1 MDKKISDIFGYG
13 DEIAVDWGTG
23 ESCDPAEIKE
33 LTMKRIHDE
42 NITPTE
48 YGRAVKKARPVW
60 RTLLIAAVA
69 AVLLAGTAL
78 AVYQYTLRDAAI
90 EDVPT
95 WESEHYEWKAG
106 ETETRLSLNGF
117 YDSPE
122 YQAYVEWTDWLRSWN
137 EEHPDPW
144 TELGVD
150 DSYYETPA
158 NYLVY
163 TAYLSEQGEVLDEIA
178 AKYGLSLLSESSEIR
193 SEAQLCRALGLES
206 LLADEYEM
214 EGGYFF
220 DNGTFKVSGRTSV
233 NGKSVDFTIWNA
245 VKGSFIPLSDRLPE
259 DYTEWS
265 YTTTDGLEVI
275 LMTDTLRGH
284 TTVIAPLSGCY
295 VTASITTDDAQA
307 AQAFADAMDLSALE
321 ALFATEGA
329 RAAAAQSIA
338 DYMESLSSATI
349 VDEIGEDEQAVLDYL
364 GDWYPAVLPEGVT
377 LYAMSANAP
386 DSFGD
391 YYSVRREYNG
401 LNGTA
406 SFFYRELDPLD
417 GENEESR
424 QTLAAY
430 TETTGPS
437 GEPHT
442 PCTVNGYEAM
452 LVEPNGA
459 GAGDYVLCWLDTDR
473 QLLFRISLYGSSEES
488 LMAMAE
494 SVTGTAPE
502 NPPARN
508 ASTPEERFQQSLMPL
523 SRVMISIGSSYGAD
537 QAMTKRMLAE
547 LGNFGLTELPEGA
560 DDLIAIGGGRD
571 TMYEYYWDGPA
582 SWSSMYMAYSITPE
596 LGMDGLSL
604 RYRRFD
610 DGRTAEAF
618 QVEKQYDDYYGDI
631 TDCKVGLYDGYIADV
646 SGAKY
651 VEWYDEDR
659 DLIFEVS
666 SESSLYGL
674 ADAELVALAESVTEQ
689 AWSTI
694 FLSMSTETERVLE
707 ELGRYDL
714 PGASYGSIVAALD
727 EQVEDW
733 QDAPLWFVEDG
744 PYVSMSAA
752 ASYADGLMLSWQRT
766 WADAERTVE
775 NGAESFAA
783 MEKYLLACD
792 ETGAVQTGL
801 SVNGHDAL
809 CVSYPYEMS
818 WGEMHTDLI
827 WYDEDAGLIF
837 TLADYPDEDGTPRT
851 AAQLIALAES
861 VIAQ

>member
-95 WESEHYEWKAG
+95 WESEHYEWRAG
-106 ETETRLSLNGF
+106 ETETLLSLNGF

-122 YQAYVEWTDWLRSWN
+122 YQAYVEWADWLRSWN

-150 DSYYETPA
+150 DSYYETPV
-158 NYLVY
+158 NYLIY
-163 TAYLSEQGEVLDEIA
+163 DAYLSEQGEALDEIA
-178 AKYGLSLLSESSEIR
+178 AKYGLSLLSERGFFR

-206 LLADEYEM
+206 LLADEYEV
-214 EGGYFF
+214 EDGYFF
-220 DNGTFKVSGRTSV
+220 DNGTFKVSGGTAV
-233 NGKSVDFTIWNA
+233 NGKLVDFTIWNA
-245 VKGSFIPLSDRLPE
+245 VKGSFIPLSGRLPE

-275 LMTDTLRGH
+275 LMTDTLRGY

-321 ALFATEGA
+321 ALFATESA

-338 DYMESLSSATI
+338 DYVERLSSATT
-349 VDEIGEDEQAVLDYL
+349 VGEIGEDEQAVLDYL
-364 GDWYPAVLPEGVT
+364 GDWYPAELPEGVT
-377 LYAMSANAP
+377 LHAMSANAP
-386 DSFGD
+386 NHFEDF
-391 YYSVRREYNG
+391 YSVRREYDG
-401 LNGTA
+401 LEGTGT
-406 SFFYRELDPLD
+406 FFYRELDPLD

-452 LVEPNGA
+452 LVEPNGV
-459 GAGDYVLCWLDTDR
+459 GAGDYVLFWLDTDR
-473 QLLFRISLYGSSEES
+473 QLLFRLSLYHSSEES

-502 NPPARN
+502 NPPVRN
-508 ASTPEERFQQSLMPL
+508 APTPEERFRQSLVPL
-523 SRVMISIGSSYGAD
+523 SEVGISTGSSYGAAQD
-537 QAMTKRMLAE
+537 VTTKRMLAE
-547 LGNFGLTELPEGA
+547 LGNFGLTEVPEGA
-560 DDLIAIGGGRD
+560 DDLFVSGWRN
-571 TMYEYYWDGPA
+571 TQYEYYWSGPA
-582 SWSSMYMAYSITPE
+582 SWSNMHIIYSSTPE
-596 LGMDGLSL
+596 LGMVGLAL
-604 RYRRFD
+604 NYRRFD

-618 QVEKQYDDYYGDI
+618 RAEKQYDDYYGDI

-659 DLIFEVS
+659 DLIFDVR
-666 SESSLYGL
+666 SEASLYGL
-674 ADAELVALAESVTEQ
+674 TDAELVALAESVTEQ
-689 AWSTI
+689 AWST
-694 FLSMSTETERVLE
+694 MSSSVSADTERVLE

-714 PGASYGSIVAALD
+714 PGASYGSVVAALD
-727 EQVEDW
+727 EQVDDW
-733 QDAPLWFVEDG
+733 HYAPFWFVEDG

-766 WADAERTVE
+766 WADAERTAE

-783 MEKYLLACD
+783 MKKYLLACD

-809 CVSYPYEMS
+809 CVSYLYEIFY
-818 WGEMHTDLI
+818 GETHTDLI

-837 TLADYPDEDGTPRT
+837 ILSDYPDEDGTPRT